1 MPGVAIYLRLLISPS
16 ASDPSSTSIDLDLPS
31 MDANANAL
39 GMDAITNETVD
50 LVRTPLFHFH
60 FHSFNSS
67 SLVPFF
73 KAQI

>member
-1 MPGVAIYLRLLISPS
+1 
-16 ASDPSSTSIDLDLPS
+16 